1 MITQATEGIFQLRPS
16 RLLPFLTALLFS
28 WFQLQGQVLPAGDT
42 MNREV
47 PSSGWADEAVTIGY
61 VTAPSVLGLM
71 FISALVSEWN
81 AGYAG
86 IPASA
91 MILLAPPVIYLG
103 GRSVGI
109 PLEISNSR
117 ARLGWTLYALSAI
130 PTAMALYGFTT
141 DWGATRALTIASGI
155 LGTGSIIAMTTYA
168 FSRSREALNMAD
180 PDPGAWNLDLMPLPG
195 GALARITYTF

>member
-1 MITQATEGIFQLRPS
+1 MITQAAEGIFQLRPS

-42 MNREV
+42 MNRAF
-47 PSSGWADEAVTIGY
+47 PSTGWADEAVTIGY

-91 MILLAPPVIYLG
+91 MILLAPPVIYMG

-130 PTAMALYGFTT
+130 PTAMALYGFGEPAMVARKPARLGIEAQI
-141 DWGATRALTIASGI
+141 GAALGAGKAVLLIRPSGFFENDLI
-155 LGTGSIIAMTTYA
+155 VHGGLRDV
-168 FSRSREALNMAD
+168 RS
-180 PDPGAWNLDLMPLPG
+180 
-195 GALARITYTF
+195 